1 MIKDDLKQNEG
12 KWRKK
17 EVQRS
22 RAGIFEKSRVE
33 REERLGERMRVRDL

>member
-1 MIKDDLKQNEG
+1 MIKDYLKQNER